1 MGGIDA
7 QIEALEAE
15 GRALDRAYVN
25 ALSLLWLNSDGTE
38 AEARRLGELMRLDLD
53 RVKVDRNSEYLIAG
67 VLNAGRGVISRGPIA
82 GAATGYD
89 TLNRLAEGQVVMRKL
104 TAWEGP
110 IAVVPRSFDG
120 FFASGEFPTF
130 TLDGGLWGPY
140 FDHVCRSAPLW
151 DEMKNRVTGSVQ
163 RRKRLNPDQLLG
175 VALPIPPFDVQVAV
189 ATALNAMR
197 NGTSRLTA
205 ELAALRVVRADL
217 LTALLSRE
225 ITVGAAVDEF
235 LKAA

>member
-1 MGGIDA
+1 
-7 QIEALEAE
+7 
-15 GRALDRAYVN
+15 
-25 ALSLLWLNSDGTE
+25 
-38 AEARRLGELMRLDLD
+38 
-53 RVKVDRNSEYLIAG
+53 
-67 VLNAGRGVISRGPIA
+67 
-82 GAATGYD
+82 
-89 TLNRLAEGQVVMRKL
+89 
-104 TAWEGP
+104 
-110 IAVVPRSFDG
+110 
-120 FFASGEFPTF
+120 
-130 TLDGGLWGPY
+130 
-140 FDHVCRSAPLW
+140 
-151 DEMKNRVTGSVQ
+151 
-163 RRKRLNPDQLLG
+163 LNPDQLLG